1 MLLMFIVNILVP
13 LKDKKSITNCKPNK
27 ICVDRAR
34 KFYDKSVKSWLQ
46 DNDQKFGSGNYIIR
60 KIEEKSVIAGRFIRT
75 LQNKVYKYMKSVP
88 KNIYINKLGDIVNK
102 YSNTYHTIIK
112 IKPIDVKSG
121 RYFGW

>member
-46 DNDQKFGSGNYIIR
+46 DND
-60 KIEEKSVIAGRFIRT
+60 
-75 LQNKVYKYMKSVP
+75 
-88 KNIYINKLGDIVNK
+88 
-102 YSNTYHTIIK
+102 
-112 IKPIDVKSG
+112 
-121 RYFGW
+121 